1 VSGLLKSNHMSKRKY
16 TSQFKVNLAI
26 QYLKGGKSQAEICRE
41 NSINPNLLNK
51 WVGQFQDQASS
62 IFERGKQNEHEKKV
76 EKLERIIGKQTVEI
90 DFLKRGLSMFSP

>member
-1 VSGLLKSNHMSKRKY
+1 MSKRKY

-51 WVGQFQDQASS
+51 WVGQFQSQASQ
-62 IFERGKQNEHEKKV
+62 IFDKGKQNEYEKKV
-76 EKLERIIGKQTVEI
+76 EKLERIIGKQAVEI

>member
-1 VSGLLKSNHMSKRKY
+1 MSKRKY

-26 QYLKGGKSQAEICRE
+26 QYLKGGKTQAEICRE

-51 WVGQFQDQASS
+51 WVSQFQDQASQ
-62 IFERGKQNEHEKKV
+62 IFERGKQNEYEKKV

>member
-1 VSGLLKSNHMSKRKY
+1 MFGLLKSSHMSKRKY
-16 TSQFKVNLAI
+16 TSQFKASLAI
-26 QYLKGGKSQAEICRE
+26 QYLKGGKTQAEICRE

-51 WVGQFQDQASS
+51 WVNQFQDQASQ
-62 IFERGKQNEHEKKV
+62 IFDRGKQNEHERKV

>member
-1 VSGLLKSNHMSKRKY
+1 MSKRKY
-16 TSQFKVNLAI
+16 TSQFKASLAI
-26 QYLKGGKSQAEICRE
+26 QYLKGGKTQAEICRE

-51 WVGQFQDQASS
+51 WVNQFQNQASQ
-62 IFERGKQNEHEKKV
+62 IFERGKQNEYEKKV